1 MIQTE
6 RESCWP
12 TVVYMP
18 FLLLTREYT
27 WPCCK
32 WLLQDHIFQ
41 LLQFYKTT
49 MGSDLNMSMLLL
61 ILCFLC
67 LVRLMPSG
75 RKRSHHSYPKI
86 NLHPRRK
93 KIQYLMSCSVWS
105 AKILWQMLWLSP
117 AVEIATVMSVS
128 VCTNKYKKVKC
139 FWPFE
144 SLQSFGR
151 RYSNVFA
158 GVWWTCLP
166 YLQTIRCISWCIDR
180 EQILAPS
187 KKSLS

>member
-1 MIQTE
+1 M
-6 RESCWP
+6 
-12 TVVYMP
+12 
-18 FLLLTREYT
+18 
-27 WPCCK
+27 
-32 WLLQDHIFQ
+32 LQNHIFQ

-49 MGSDLNMSMLLL
+49 MGSGLSMSMLL
-61 ILCFLC
+61 ILYFLC
-67 LVRLMPSG
+67 LVRPMLSG
-75 RKRSHHSYPKI
+75 RKRSHHSCHKI
-86 NLHPRRK
+86 NLHPQKK

-128 VCTNKYKKVKC
+128 VCTNKYKKKSV
-139 FWPFE
+139 FLTFE

-166 YLQTIRCISWCIDR
+166 YLQTIRCISWCIDS